1 MGKAPVLAGAGWEGE
16 IKPGSAGEMDGRS
29 DGDTETPLVSGD
41 D

>member
-16 IKPGSAGEMDGRS
+16 IKPGWAGEMEARS
-29 DGDTETPLVSGD
+29 DGDNETPLVSGD